1 MSGVPLKNQHP
12 VKCYT
17 MERLADIYKMYCLRG
32 SDSSTNSD
40 DFEWIPGKILRCL
53 YDKDFR

>member
-1 MSGVPLKNQHP
+1 MNLQLA

-17 MERLADIYKMYCLRG
+17 MERLADIYKLYCQR
-32 SDSSTNSD
+32 DSSTNSD
-40 DFEWIPGKILRCL
+40 DFEWVPGKILRCL